1 MWFTLNHPYP
11 AVQIYVVEGCLTC
24 TQIYYACTALITN
37 LMASAF
43 GSLFNVV
50 HFTLCCFLT
59 HILNKTL
66 SATVLTLWVAP
77 PKNNMTVIVFWCRSV
92 KVKWMCLPDV
102 RYMYYAEYCIFKS
115 SL

>member
-11 AVQIYVVEGCLTC
+11 AVQIYVVVGCLTC

-37 LMASAF
+37 LMDKCFWFIIYA
-43 GSLFNVV
+43 V

-66 SATVLTLWVAP
+66 LATVLTLWVAP
-77 PKNNMTVIVFWCRSV
+77 PKNNITVIFFIVDRS
-92 KVKWMCLPDV
+92 
-102 RYMYYAEYCIFKS
+102 RS
-115 SL
+115 SGCVYQM